1 MVNDWSIVFYIGARD
16 ESPVREFIAGL
27 DDKTRVRIGSAI
39 ERLRILNV
47 QAREPLVKHLDGKLY
62 ELRIES
68 STNIYRVL
76 YFFFTS
82 RRIVLLHAF
91 QKKSQKTPAKEI
103 ETAIQ
108 RMNRYLESE
117 KGVSK

>member
-1 MVNDWSIVFYIGARD
+1 MLSDWTIFFYIGANG
-16 ESPVREFIAGL
+16 ESPVREFISSL
-27 DDKTRVRIGSAI
+27 DDKTRVRIGSSI
-39 ERLRILNV
+39 ERLRTLNT

-68 STNIYRVL
+68 STNIYRVM
-76 YFFFTS
+76 YFFFTG

-103 ETAIQ
+103 ETAMQ
-108 RMNRYLESE
+108 CMNRYIESA
-117 KGVSK
+117 KGGE

>member
-1 MVNDWSIVFYIGARD
+1 MQLDWIIFFYIGANG
-16 ESPVREFIAGL
+16 ESPVRAFIAGL
-27 DDKTRVRIGSAI
+27 DDKTRVRIGSSI
-39 ERLRILNV
+39 ERLRTLNT
-47 QAREPLVKHLDGKLY
+47 QAREPLVKHLEGKLY

-76 YFFFTS
+76 YFFFTG

-103 ETAIQ
+103 ETALQ
-108 RMNRYLESE
+108 HMNRYLESVRGGE
-117 KGVSK
+117 